1 MDNSKFEEIAL
12 QLIATAGTAKS
23 MYVEAMNLARK
34 GKIAEAEKNTKEA
47 RKIFIEGH
55 KAHQDLLTMEANNE
69 TGSIP
74 LLIIHAEDQMASVE
88 TLEIAVEQCI
98 ALYKILLENNIKLSG
113 E

>member
-34 GKIAEAEKNTKEA
+34 GKIAEAEKNIKEA